1 MIRERLLSPYQHGA
15 SVLHRL
21 PPGLKL
27 GAALAC
33 ILLIVLLPRNAW
45 GLHLA
50 IAAGL
55 AAIAIASRAS
65 LRQLLLRLLLVEPI
79 VIGIALLA
87 LLRPD
92 GGLLFLSMITKSTL
106 CLACMIVLTAT
117 TRFSDILDV
126 LRRLHVPAL
135 LITSLALTHRF
146 MFVLVEEMQRMIRA
160 RRSRTFV
167 EDRAAT
173 WSGSSQVAGRLFVRA
188 SERAERV
195 YLAMCARGWEQ

>member
-15 SVLHRL
+15 SALHRL

-45 GLHLA
+45 SLHAA

-55 AAIAIASRAS
+55 VAIAIASRAS
-65 LRQLLLRLLLVEPI
+65 LRQLMLRLLLLEPL

-87 LLRPD
+87 VLRPD
-92 GGLLFLSMITKSTL
+92 GSLLFLSMITKSTL

-146 MFVLVEEMQRMIRA
+146 MFVLIEEMQRMMRA
-160 RRSRTFV
+160 RRSRTLV
-167 EDRAAT
+167 EGRAAG

>member
-33 ILLIVLLPRNAW
+33 ILFIVLLPRNAW
-45 GLHLA
+45 GLYLA

-55 AAIAIASRAS
+55 AAMAIASRAS
-65 LRQLLLRLLLVEPI
+65 LRQLLLRLLRVEPI

-92 GGLLFLSMITKSTL
+92 GGLLFFSMITKSTL
-106 CLACMIVLTAT
+106 CLACMILLTAT
-117 TRFSDILDV
+117 TRFSDILGV

-146 MFVLVEEMQRMIRA
+146 MFVLVEEMQRMLRA

>member
-1 MIRERLLSPYQHGA
+1 VIRERLLSPYQHGA

-33 ILLIVLLPRNAW
+33 ILFIVLLPRSAW

-50 IAAGL
+50 IASGL

-65 LRQLLLRLLLVEPI
+65 LPQLLLRLLLVEPI

-106 CLACMIVLTAT
+106 CLACMILLTAT
-117 TRFSDILDV
+117 TRFSDILGV

-146 MFVLVEEMQRMIRA
+146 MFVLVEEMQRMLRA

-167 EDRAAT
+167 EDHAAT

>member
-1 MIRERLLSPYQHGA
+1 MIHERLLSPYQHGA

-21 PPGLKL
+21 PPGIKL
-27 GAALAC
+27 GAALAL

-45 GLHLA
+45 GMHGAL
-50 IAAGL
+50 AAGL
-55 AAIAIASRAS
+55 AVIAIASRAS
-65 LRQLLLRLLLVEPI
+65 IRQLLLRLLLVEPL
-79 VIGIALLA
+79 VIGVALLA

-92 GGLLFLSMITKSTL
+92 GGVLFVSMITKSTL
-106 CLACMIVLTAT
+106 CLASMILLTAT

-126 LRRLHVPAL
+126 LRHLRVPAL

-146 MFVLVEEMQRMIRA
+146 MFVLVEEMQRMLRA
-160 RRSRTFV
+160 RRSRTFT
-167 EDRAAT
+167 DNRAVT
-173 WSGSSQVAGRLFVRA
+173 WNGSAQVAGRLFVRA

>member
-15 SVLHRL
+15 SALHRL

-45 GLHLA
+45 GLHAA

-55 AAIAIASRAS
+55 VAVAIASRAS
-65 LRQLLLRLLLVEPI
+65 LRQLLLRLLLLEPL

-87 LLRPD
+87 VLRPD
-92 GGLLFLSMITKSTL
+92 GSLLFLSMITKSTL

-126 LRRLHVPAL
+126 LRRLHFPAL

-146 MFVLVEEMQRMIRA
+146 MFVLIEEMQRMMRA
-160 RRSRTFV
+160 RRSRTLV
-167 EDRAAT
+167 EDRAAS

>member
-33 ILLIVLLPRNAW
+33 ILFIVLLPRNAW

-65 LRQLLLRLLLVEPI
+65 LRQLLLRLMLVEPI

-92 GGLLFLSMITKSTL
+92 GGLLFVSMITKSTL
-106 CLACMIVLTAT
+106 CLASMILLTAT
-117 TRFSDILDV
+117 TRFSAILDV
-126 LRRLHVPAL
+126 LRRLRVPAL

-146 MFVLVEEMQRMIRA
+146 MFVLVEEMQRMLRA
-160 RRSRTFV
+160 RRSRTFI
-167 EDRAAT
+167 ENRAAT

>member
-15 SVLHRL
+15 SALHRL

-45 GLHLA
+45 SLHAA

-55 AAIAIASRAS
+55 VAIAIASRAS
-65 LRQLLLRLLLVEPI
+65 LRQLMLRLLLLEPL

-87 LLRPD
+87 VLRPD
-92 GGLLFLSMITKSTL
+92 GSLLFLSMITKSTL

-146 MFVLVEEMQRMIRA
+146 MFVLIEEMQRMMRA
-160 RRSRTFV
+160 RRSRTLV
-167 EDRAAT
+167 EDRAAS

-195 YLAMCARGWEQ
+195 YLAMRERGWEQ

>member
-33 ILLIVLLPRNAW
+33 ILFIVLLPRNAW

-55 AAIAIASRAS
+55 AAMAIASRAS

-106 CLACMIVLTAT
+106 CRACMLLLPGT
-117 TRFSDILDV
+117 TRFSDILGV
-126 LRRLHVPAL
+126 LRRLRVPAL

-146 MFVLVEEMQRMIRA
+146 MFVLVEEMQRMMRA

>member
-15 SVLHRL
+15 SALHRL

-45 GLHLA
+45 GLHAA
-50 IAAGL
+50 IAASL
-55 AAIAIASRAS
+55 VAVAIASRAS
-65 LRQLLLRLLLVEPI
+65 LRQLLLRLLLLEPL

-87 LLRPD
+87 VLRPD
-92 GGLLFLSMITKSTL
+92 GSLLFLSMITKSTL

-146 MFVLVEEMQRMIRA
+146 MFVLIEEMQRMMRA
-160 RRSRTFV
+160 RRSRTLV
-167 EDRAAT
+167 EDRAAS

>member
-1 MIRERLLSPYQHGA
+1 VIRERLLSPYQHGA
-15 SVLHRL
+15 SVVHRL

-33 ILLIVLLPRNAW
+33 ILFIVLLPRNAW

-65 LRQLLLRLLLVEPI
+65 LRQLLLRLMLVEPI

-92 GGLLFLSMITKSTL
+92 GGLLFVSMITKSTL
-106 CLACMIVLTAT
+106 CLASMILLTAT
-117 TRFSDILDV
+117 TRFSAILDV
-126 LRRLHVPAL
+126 LRRLRVPAL

-146 MFVLVEEMQRMIRA
+146 MFVLVEEMQRMLRA
-160 RRSRTFV
+160 RRSRTFI
-167 EDRAAT
+167 ENRAAT

>member
-33 ILLIVLLPRNAW
+33 ILFIVLLPRNAW

-50 IAAGL
+50 IASGL

-106 CLACMIVLTAT
+106 CLACMILLTAT
-117 TRFSDILDV
+117 TRFSDILEV
-126 LRRLHVPAL
+126 LRRLRVPAL

-146 MFVLVEEMQRMIRA
+146 MFVLVEEMQRMLRA
-160 RRSRTFV
+160 RRSRTFI
-167 EDRAAT
+167 ENRAAT

>member
-33 ILLIVLLPRNAW
+33 ILLIVLLPRDAW
-45 GLHLA
+45 GLHAA
-50 IAAGL
+50 IAVGL

-106 CLACMIVLTAT
+106 CLACMILLTAT
-117 TRFSDILDV
+117 TRFSDILGV
-126 LRRLHVPAL
+126 LRRLHVPSL
-135 LITSLALTHRF
+135 LITSLALTYRF
-146 MFVLVEEMQRMIRA
+146 MFVLLEEMQRMLRA
-160 RRSRTFV
+160 RRSRTFA

-195 YLAMCARGWEQ
+195 YLAMRARGWEQ

>member
-33 ILLIVLLPRNAW
+33 SLFIVLLPRNAW

-92 GGLLFLSMITKSTL
+92 GGLLFVSMITKSTL
-106 CLACMIVLTAT
+106 CLASMILLTAT
-117 TRFSDILDV
+117 TRFSAILDV
-126 LRRLHVPAL
+126 LRRLRVPAL

-146 MFVLVEEMQRMIRA
+146 MFVLVEEMQRMLRA
-160 RRSRTFV
+160 RRSRTFI
-167 EDRAAT
+167 ENRAAT
-173 WSGSSQVAGRLFVRA
+173 WSGSS
-188 SERAERV
+188 
-195 YLAMCARGWEQ
+195 

>member
-27 GAALAC
+27 GAALTC

-55 AAIAIASRAS
+55 AAIAITSRAS

-92 GGLLFLSMITKSTL
+92 SGLLFLSMLTKSTL
-106 CLACMIVLTAT
+106 CLACMILLTAT

-146 MFVLVEEMQRMIRA
+146 MFVLVEEMQRMMRA

-167 EDRAAT
+167 EERAAT

>member
-27 GAALAC
+27 GGALAC
-33 ILLIVLLPRNAW
+33 ILLVVLLPRNAW

-55 AAIAIASRAS
+55 AAMAIASRAS
-65 LRQLLLRLLLVEPI
+65 IRQLLLRLLLVEPL

-106 CLACMIVLTAT
+106 CLACMILLTAT

-126 LRRLHVPAL
+126 LRRLHAVSY
-135 LITSLALTHRF
+135 THLTLPTTI
-146 MFVLVEEMQRMIRA
+146 LV
-160 RRSRTFV
+160 
-167 EDRAAT
+167 
-173 WSGSSQVAGRLFVRA
+173 
-188 SERAERV
+188 
-195 YLAMCARGWEQ
+195 

>member
-33 ILLIVLLPRNAW
+33 ILLVVLLPRDAW
-45 GLHLA
+45 GLHAA
-50 IAAGL
+50 IAVGL
-55 AAIAIASRAS
+55 AAVAIASRAS
-65 LRQLLLRLLLVEPI
+65 IRQLLLRLLLMEPI

-106 CLACMIVLTAT
+106 CLACMVLLTAT

-126 LRRLHVPAL
+126 LRRLRVPSL

-146 MFVLVEEMQRMIRA
+146 MFVLVEEMQRMLRA
-160 RRSRTFV
+160 RRSRTFA

>member
-15 SVLHRL
+15 SALHRL

-45 GLHLA
+45 SLHAA

-55 AAIAIASRAS
+55 VAIAIASRAS
-65 LRQLLLRLLLVEPI
+65 LRQLMLRLLLLEPL

-87 LLRPD
+87 VLRPD
-92 GGLLFLSMITKSTL
+92 GSLLFLSMITKSTL

-146 MFVLVEEMQRMIRA
+146 MFVLIEEMQRMMRA
-160 RRSRTFV
+160 RRSRTLV
-167 EDRAAT
+167 EDRAAS

>member
-1 MIRERLLSPYQHGA
+1 VIRERLLSPYQHGA
-15 SVLHRL
+15 SALHRL

-27 GAALAC
+27 GAALAG
-33 ILLIVLLPRNAW
+33 ILFIVLLPRNAW

-79 VIGIALLA
+79 VIGIALFA

-106 CLACMIVLTAT
+106 CLACMLLLTAT
-117 TRFSDILDV
+117 TRFSDILGV

-146 MFVLVEEMQRMIRA
+146 MFVLVEEMQRMLRA